1 MQQTSVVGFIVPIAW
16 RREKW
21 GLEIDFP
28 KFTCST
34 DNKTEIKLS
43 IFWS

>member
-1 MQQTSVVGFIVPIAW
+1 MQQTSVVGFIFPIVQ

-28 KFTCST
+28 KFTRST
-34 DNKTEIKLS
+34 DSKTEIKPS